1 MCGFKVIIIVF
12 IFICKGVKWFLDFF
26 LIIVVWKINN
36 GDIYFDENY
45 KFKLNICI
53 LFCIN

>member
-12 IFICKGVKWFLDFF
+12 IFICKGVKWCLDFF
-26 LIIVVWKINN
+26 LIIVLWKINN

>member
-1 MCGFKVIIIVF
+1 MMFR
-12 IFICKGVKWFLDFF
+12 FF
-26 LIIVVWKINN
+26 LIIVVCKINK